1 MNKSLTHKIN
11 DLFEFFK
18 DLLIIELN
26 YNSVKATR
34 ALLFMTYRCTSCCKM
49 CTIWRHGINCDSNEE
64 LNLED
69 WEKVIDELDEVN
81 VEEFELFGGDSLL
94 RKDVTIPLI
103 EYIRKKNEKA
113 WIDLPTNCNLL
124 DKITAINL
132 VKSGLDRIYISLDG
146 PLEVHDKIRGKNG
159 IFNNVQKALEYLIEA
174 KKELNSKTPYII
186 INCVVSSLNL
196 HNFEQILPVI
206 EKIGVDG
213 IDFEYIGEFKEE
225 NIQNSDVEGVKPTP
239 FYITLGK
246 SNLLN
251 RDEAIL
257 LKKKM
262 KDIKESAYNY
272 KLLISTIH
280 IDSLKVDDLVN
291 GTIPNK
297 KCYNCRN
304 TVTIDPYGNVMGCLH
319 YNNFIYGNIK
329 DTSFSSIWR
338 NNKHLSFLESQ
349 RLGKI
354 KICKNCI
361 SGVNRNVTM
370 NQSLYRSAYFHLLGK
385 GFDSP

>member
-1 MNKSLTHKIN
+1 MKESLTLKIK
-11 DLFEFFK
+11 DLYEYFK
-18 DLLIIELN
+18 DLLINELN

-34 ALLFMTYRCTSCCKM
+34 ALLFMTFRCTSCCKM
-49 CTIWRHGINCDSNEE
+49 CTIWKRGINCDTNKE
-64 LNLED
+64 LSLDD
-69 WEKVIDELDEVN
+69 WKKVVDELDEVN
-81 VEEFELFGGDSLL
+81 VAEFELFGGDSLL

-103 EYIRKKNEKA
+103 EYIKKKNEKA

-124 DKITAINL
+124 DKTTAIQL
-132 VKSGLDRIYISLDG
+132 VKSGLDRIYLSLDG
-146 PLEVHDKIRGKNG
+146 PLDVHDKIRGKKG

-174 KKELNSKTPYII
+174 KKELNSKTPVIM

-196 HNFEQILPVI
+196 HNFEQILPAI

-225 NIQNSDVEGVKPTP
+225 NIQNSDVDGVKPTP

-257 LKKKM
+257 LKKK
-262 KDIKESAYNY
+262 IKEIKELKNNF
-272 KLLISTIH
+272 KLHISTIH
-280 IDSLKVDDLVN
+280 IDSLTIDDLVN

-297 KCYNCRN
+297 KCYMCHM
-304 TVTIDPYGNVMGCLH
+304 TVTVDPYGNVMGCLH
-319 YNNFIYGNIK
+319 YNNFICGNIK
-329 DTSFSSIWR
+329 DSSFSSVWR
-338 NNKHLSFLESQ
+338 NNKHLSFLEAQ

-370 NQSLYRSAYFHLLGK
+370 THSIYRSAYFNLFGK